1 MDDLFGDLAGL
12 GIKKPQSEDI
22 FKEDEQEA
30 AARPGVQSPIEK
42 KEKVFNEADYIFD
55 KNMECPVCGRSF
67 KTKKVR
73 AGKARFLGT
82 DSDLRPLH
90 EGVDTVK
97 YDAVVCLHCG
107 YASLERVFTN
117 VTAKQAKEIRD
128 QIGYNFKGMTNSI
141 GAYTYEEAIQR
152 YKLALL
158 CCVIRKMKI
167 SERAYVCLKLG
178 WLYRGWKSTLS
189 EADADYEK
197 KKKECDDNEKSF
209 ITKAYEGFKIALA
222 KESMPICGMDQ
233 YTFSYLMADLAR
245 QNKDYDNAQKFIYEI
260 ISSRS
265 VSAKVKEKARMLNE
279 RIKQEKDEQSS

>member
-30 AARPGVQSPIEK
+30 AVRPSVQSPIEK

-117 VTAKQAKEIRD
+117 VTEKQA
-128 QIGYNFKGMTNSI
+128 
-141 GAYTYEEAIQR
+141 
-152 YKLALL
+152 
-158 CCVIRKMKI
+158 
-167 SERAYVCLKLG
+167 
-178 WLYRGWKSTLS
+178 
-189 EADADYEK
+189 
-197 KKKECDDNEKSF
+197 
-209 ITKAYEGFKIALA
+209 
-222 KESMPICGMDQ
+222 
-233 YTFSYLMADLAR
+233 
-245 QNKDYDNAQKFIYEI
+245 
-260 ISSRS
+260 
-265 VSAKVKEKARMLNE
+265 
-279 RIKQEKDEQSS
+279 